1 MPRLRRPRGL
11 RGLRGARRLRRL
23 LRPRANIKDIYGVDP
38 AAPKA
43 SKNVHCDRCGKPT
56 LKPTT
61 VLFGA
66 SLPRAFFKALERD
79 LPQAD
84 LVLVAGTSLVV
95 SPANMVAATAPR
107 SAVRVVTD
115 REPVGRELGIDY
127 GSSSRDDV
135 FLRGDV
141 DDVIAG
147 LAREMGLAG
156 DLRKFEG
163 HLPEASVASLN
174 KVG

>member
-1 MPRLRRPRGL
+1 M
-11 RGLRGARRLRRL
+11 
-23 LRPRANIKDIYGVDP
+23 
-38 AAPKA
+38 
-43 SKNVHCDRCGKPT
+43 
-56 LKPTT
+56 
-61 VLFGA
+61 
-66 SLPRAFFKALERD
+66 
-79 LPQAD
+79 
-84 LVLVAGTSLVV
+84 LVAGTSLVV

-107 SAVRVVTD
+107 SAVRVVAD

-135 FLRGDV
+135 FLQGDV

-147 LAREMGLAG
+147 LAAEMGLTG